1 MTGAGLDLDRVDVRL
16 DGTLIVDGI
25 TCSVPPGSV
34 CALIGPNGAGK
45 STLLRAI
52 AAVEK
57 PDAGTV
63 AFDGRSLHAMGRKAR
78 ARVVSFV
85 EQDAATEL
93 TLTARE
99 VVALGRTPHQG
110 LWQDESPDDRTVV
123 AEALNLAGVM
133 EFAERDFTTLSGG
146 ERQRVLLAKA
156 LAQQP
161 RLLLLDEPTN
171 HLDISAGLAT
181 LELLE
186 TLAAGGVS
194 VLAALHDL
202 NLALAASDHVLV
214 MHRGRAIAFGPTEE
228 TLTADLIGE
237 VYGVRADLL
246 VHPATGK
253 PMVALSALSSAVRPD
268 DLDRLDQRAAS

>member
-1 MTGAGLDLDRVDVRL
+1 MSTAGLEVDRVDVSI

-25 TCSVPPGSV
+25 ICSVPPGSV

-45 STLLRAI
+45 STLLRTI

-57 PDAGTV
+57 PDAGSV
-63 AFDGRSLHAMGRKAR
+63 AFDAQNLHAMARKPR
-78 ARVVSFV
+78 ARLVSFV
-85 EQDAATEL
+85 EQDAATEV

-99 VVALGRTPHQG
+99 VVALGRTPHQS
-110 LWQDESPDDRTVV
+110 LWQEESADDRQVV
-123 AEALNLAGVM
+123 ADALQTVGMAG
-133 EFAERDFTTLSGG
+133 FASRDFASLSGG

-181 LELLE
+181 LDLLGG
-186 TLAAGGVS
+186 LAATGVS
-194 VLAALHDL
+194 VFAALHDL
-202 NLALAASDHVLV
+202 NLALAASDHILVL
-214 MHRGRAIAFGPTEE
+214 HRGRAVAFGPTEA
-228 TLTADLIGE
+228 TLTAELIGE

-246 VHPATGK
+246 QHPATGR
-253 PMVALSALSSAVRPD
+253 PMVAFSS
-268 DLDRLDQRAAS
+268 LG

>member
-1 MTGAGLDLDRVDVRL
+1 MTGDGLDVDRVDVRI
-16 DGTLIVDGI
+16 DGTLIIDGV
-25 TCSVPPGSV
+25 TCSVPPGSL

-57 PDAGTV
+57 PDAGTI
-63 AFDGRSLHAMGRKAR
+63 AFDAQNLPGMARKAR
-78 ARVVSFV
+78 ARLISFV

-99 VVALGRTPHQG
+99 VVALGRTPHQAM
-110 LWQDESPDDRTVV
+110 WQEDSREDRAIVTECLRV
-123 AEALNLAGVM
+123 AGVA
-133 EFAERDFTTLSGG
+133 EFAERDFTSLSGG

-181 LELLE
+181 LELLRSLTE
-186 TLAAGGVS
+186 TGVS
-194 VLAALHDL
+194 VFAALHDL
-202 NLALAASDHVLV
+202 NLALAASDHILVL
-214 MHRGRAIAFGPTEE
+214 HRGRVVAAGPTEA
-228 TLTADLIGE
+228 TLTAELIRE

-246 VHPATGK
+246 PHPATGK
-253 PMVALSALSSAVRPD
+253 PMVAFSAAVG
-268 DLDRLDQRAAS
+268 